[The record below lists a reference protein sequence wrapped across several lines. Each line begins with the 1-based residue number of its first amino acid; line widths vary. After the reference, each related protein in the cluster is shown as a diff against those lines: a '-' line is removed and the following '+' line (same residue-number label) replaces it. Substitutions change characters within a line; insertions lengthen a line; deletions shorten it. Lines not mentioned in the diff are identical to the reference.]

1 MPINYVVRKKK
12 DQSGNEVKELYY
24 AVPSA
29 IQNKGVSEKQL
40 AEDLHDNS
48 SLSAGDVL
56 SVLEQLP
63 KAIARHMKEGRT
75 VTIRGLGTF
84 YPALSSEGCE
94 TPEECT
100 PNKVRLTR
108 ICFRADTAKVCN
120 CDLQRGRSPVRKS
133 EPKDRTF
140 SGLGLNP
147 DLAPQLLN
155 NHFTDRQS
163 QSGALYKS
171 VVFDKALKNMFA
183 LLGGHTTTGIG
194 YIGV

>member
-40 AEDLHDNS
+40 AE
-48 SLSAGDVL
+48 
-56 SVLEQLP
+56 
-63 KAIARHMKEGRT
+63 EGRT

-108 ICFRADTAKVCN
+108 ICFRADTAFTYDVKHCEFESMQ
-120 CDLQRGRSPVRKS
+120 LRFTKR
-133 EPKDRTF
+133 PKP
-140 SGLGLNP
+140 G
-147 DLAPQLLN
+147 
-155 NHFTDRQS
+155 
-163 QSGALYKS
+163 KEE
-171 VVFDKALKNMFA
+171 
-183 LLGGHTTTGIG
+183 
-194 YIGV
+194 

>member
-63 KAIARHMKEGRT
+63 KAIARLMKEGRT

-108 ICFRADTAKVCN
+108 ICFRADTAFTYDVKHCEFESMQ
-120 CDLQRGRSPVRKS
+120 LRFTK
-133 EPKDRTF
+133 RTKP
-140 SGLGLNP
+140 G
-147 DLAPQLLN
+147 
-155 NHFTDRQS
+155 
-163 QSGALYKS
+163 KEE
-171 VVFDKALKNMFA
+171 
-183 LLGGHTTTGIG
+183 
-194 YIGV
+194 

>member
-75 VTIRGLGTF
+75 VTIRG
-84 YPALSSEGCE
+84 CE

-108 ICFRADTAKVCN
+108 ICFRADTAFTYDMKHCEFESMQ
-120 CDLQRGRSPVRKS
+120 LRFTKR
-133 EPKDRTF
+133 PKP
-140 SGLGLNP
+140 G
-147 DLAPQLLN
+147 
-155 NHFTDRQS
+155 
-163 QSGALYKS
+163 KEE
-171 VVFDKALKNMFA
+171 
-183 LLGGHTTTGIG
+183 
-194 YIGV
+194 

>member
-56 SVLEQLP
+56 SV
-63 KAIARHMKEGRT
+63 RHMKEGRT

-108 ICFRADTAKVCN
+108 ICFRADTAFTYDVKHCEFESMQ
-120 CDLQRGRSPVRKS
+120 LRFTK
-133 EPKDRTF
+133 RTKP
-140 SGLGLNP
+140 G
-147 DLAPQLLN
+147 
-155 NHFTDRQS
+155 
-163 QSGALYKS
+163 KEE
-171 VVFDKALKNMFA
+171 
-183 LLGGHTTTGIG
+183 
-194 YIGV
+194 